1 MTHNFHKGLSETDL
15 EVTCTTHELYQS
27 ERQGIGCHTEHERA
41 YHAIYTVEAQ
51 ESVRRKN
58 DSFD

>member
-41 YHAIYTVEAQ
+41 YHAIYTVEAH
-51 ESVRRKN
+51 
-58 DSFD
+58 